1 MKLDDFSVE
10 VADFVKKLFL
20 VNKCSA
26 DSDVLLNKNNN
37 KKNNRCKNNYCCNNC
52 EDCKNPIN
60 SREVA

>member
-1 MKLDDFSVE
+1 MKLDDFSVK

-37 KKNNRCKNNYCCNNC
+37 KKNKKNLKRKKRKKKLKKKYQ
-52 EDCKNPIN
+52 
-60 SREVA
+60 